1 MHSKD
6 NSQKSEP
13 KRFGVRA
20 LVLTGALTLALSGA
34 VSGTIAWLISEET
47 VTNTFT
53 YGDIDITLTET
64 DTENDDD
71 DDPSTNTY
79 DMVPGNTI
87 TKDPLVTVEA
97 DSEDCWLFVKLDESE
112 NFDDFMTYGI
122 ADGWTALENNDG
134 VYYRIIDKSVDAQNF
149 KVIAEDKVTVLDTVT
164 KEMLNALD
172 ADGAENYPTLTV
184 TAYAVQRDDE
194 IDAIDTV
201 EEAWALT
208 QGETQEEA
216 QE

>member
-13 KRFGVRA
+13 KRFGVKA
-20 LVLTGALTLALSGA
+20 LVLTGAFTLALSGA
-34 VSGTIAWLISEET
+34 VGGTIAWLISEDT

-53 YGDIDITLTET
+53 YGDINITLTET
-64 DTENDDD
+64 ETDDGD

-122 ADGWTALENNDG
+122 AQGWTALDNNDG
-134 VYYRIIDKSVDAQNF
+134 VYYRVVDGTDEVQKF
-149 KVIAEDKVTVLDTVT
+149 SVIADDTVTVLDTVT
-164 KEMLNALD
+164 KEMLNLLD

-184 TAYAVQRDDE
+184 TAYAVQRDDD
-194 IDAIDTV
+194 IGAIDTV

-208 QGETQEEA
+208 QGESQEEA

>member
-13 KRFGVRA
+13 KRFGVKA

-134 VYYRIIDKSVDAQNF
+134 VYYRIIDRSVDAQNF

-184 TAYAVQRDDE
+184 TAYAVQRDAD

-208 QGETQEEA
+208 QGETQEES

>member
-13 KRFGVRA
+13 KRFGVKA

-149 KVIAEDKVTVLDTVT
+149 KVIAEDKVTVLETVT

>member
-1 MHSKD
+1 MHGKD

-13 KRFGVRA
+13 KRFGVKA
-20 LVLTGALTLALSGA
+20 LVLTGAPTLALSGA
-34 VSGTIAWLISEET
+34 IGGTIAWLISEET

-53 YGDIDITLTET
+53 YGDINITLTET
-64 DTENDDD
+64 DTDDGD

-79 DMVPGNTI
+79 DMVPGNSI
-87 TKDPLVTVEA
+87 TKDPKVTVEA

-112 NFDDFMTYGI
+112 NFEDFMTYSI
-122 ADGWTALENNDG
+122 ADGWTALENNEG
-134 VYYRIIDKSVDAQNF
+134 VYYRIIDGSDTVQEF
-149 KVIAEDKVTVLDTVT
+149 SVIANDTVTVLDTVT

-184 TAYAVQRDDE
+184 TAYAVQRDAE

-208 QGETQEEA
+208 QE
-216 QE
+216 

>member
-13 KRFGVRA
+13 KRFGVKA

-112 NFDDFMTYGI
+112 NFEDFMTYSI

-134 VYYRIIDKSVDAQNF
+134 VYYRVIDKSVDAQNF

-184 TAYAVQRDDE
+184 TAYAVQRDAD

-208 QGETQEEA
+208 QGETQKEA

>member
-13 KRFGVRA
+13 KRFGVKA

-134 VYYRIIDKSVDAQNF
+134 VYYRVIDKSVDAQNF

>member
-1 MHSKD
+1 MHGKD

-13 KRFGVRA
+13 KRFGVKA

-34 VSGTIAWLISEET
+34 IGGTIAWLISEET

-53 YGDIDITLTET
+53 YGDINITLTET
-64 DTENDDD
+64 DTDDGD

-79 DMVPGNTI
+79 DMVPGNSI
-87 TKDPLVTVEA
+87 TKDPKVTVEA

-112 NFDDFMTYGI
+112 NFEDFMTYSI
-122 ADGWTALENNDG
+122 ADGWTALENNEG
-134 VYYRIIDKSVDAQNF
+134 VYYRIIDGSDTVQEF
-149 KVIAEDKVTVLDTVT
+149 SVIANDTVTVLDTVT

-184 TAYAVQRDDE
+184 TAYAVQRDAE

-208 QGETQEEA
+208 QE
-216 QE
+216 